1 MLQPYQECQSTQ
13 YAMSPREKHILFR
26 PKEHCEWQRCFHLE
40 IQESSDY
47 PWNFRMDSFL
57 YFMGQKRN
65 YQPLWKL
72 VDNLRKLTH
81 RQASVERGFVVNM
94 QLEVE
99 NLKEQSYVAQR
110 L

>member
-1 MLQPYQECQSTQ
+1 
-13 YAMSPREKHILFR
+13 
-26 PKEHCEWQRCFHLE
+26 
-40 IQESSDY
+40 
-47 PWNFRMDSFL
+47 
-57 YFMGQKRN
+57 MGQKRN

-110 L
+110 LWQDHVRSVGGIHEYQFSRQAAPLVMCKCKATIHALSGSIKEKRKSRSCL